1 MRTKRLVIVALLW
14 LVSMP
19 ATAMVQYTVL
29 LEGVE
34 GEPRDN
40 IMAALTL
47 VQRQGQAVPVRVLRQ
62 MHRQASGEI
71 RRALQPYGYY
81 APDIT
86 ANLERSENRSHWL
99 ASYSVA
105 LGEPVPVIA
114 VNVSSDV
121 RDPAVTAVF
130 QDWQLPVGATLDH
143 RQYRESKELLIQR
156 LHELGYRDADYKEH
170 RVSVDTDTYGAIIEL
185 QVAAGTRFTFGELRF
200 GESPFDEDYLRGF
213 QIIEPGTPYD
223 ERQVV
228 EQRRMLSASGLFR
241 EVEVEPLEPSQD
253 SPGVVPLRVAFT
265 PVLPNRYR
273 ANVAWGT
280 DTGFG
285 LGAGWLR
292 RYLGTRGHNFSFGL
306 GAVEERNR
314 LAADLNYVIPLN
326 PMDGSRFK
334 LGARHEGKDLNF
346 EDVDLDEG
354 GETRIETN
362 LLTGVWQRA
371 AIPWGDFTVTPEIGL
386 VLLQED
392 YDVFEVVFGNLPDE
406 TQDIIKESIGRES
419 LALLQP
425 QFDVLAPTLSLR
437 ARRADDA
444 LYIRNGDFFNAQFLI
459 ANENLGSNIEFTQ
472 LRLDTWH
479 IRSFTEN
486 SRFLL
491 RTNMGYSE
499 ADTGD
504 VLNVEFNKMPQY
516 YEFRAGGPR
525 SLRGYAFETVFPE
538 TSSTGGKNQLIVSLE
553 YEHQVIADWSVAGFV
568 DSGNAFN
575 SWSDYDAKTGGGLGA
590 RWRSPV
596 GLVRIDLGV
605 PLDDAEGSFQ
615 VNITVG
621 PEF

>member
-1 MRTKRLVIVALLW
+1 M
-14 LVSMP
+14 
-19 ATAMVQYTVL
+19 
-29 LEGVE
+29 
-34 GEPRDN
+34 
-40 IMAALTL
+40 
-47 VQRQGQAVPVRVLRQ
+47 
-62 MHRQASGEI
+62 
-71 RRALQPYGYY
+71 
-81 APDIT
+81 
-86 ANLERSENRSHWL
+86 
-99 ASYSVA
+99 
-105 LGEPVPVIA
+105 
-114 VNVSSDV
+114 
-121 RDPAVTAVF
+121 
-130 QDWQLPVGATLDH
+130 
-143 RQYRESKELLIQR
+143 
-156 LHELGYRDADYKEH
+156 
-170 RVSVDTDTYGAIIEL
+170 
-185 QVAAGTRFTFGELRF
+185 
-200 GESPFDEDYLRGF
+200 
-213 QIIEPGTPYD
+213 
-223 ERQVV
+223 
-228 EQRRMLSASGLFR
+228 
-241 EVEVEPLEPSQD
+241 
-253 SPGVVPLRVAFT
+253 
-265 PVLPNRYR
+265 
-273 ANVAWGT
+273 
-280 DTGFG
+280 
-285 LGAGWLR
+285 
-292 RYLGTRGHNFSFGL
+292 
-306 GAVEERNR
+306 
-314 LAADLNYVIPLN
+314 
-326 PMDGSRFK
+326 
-334 LGARHEGKDLNF
+334 
-346 EDVDLDEG
+346 
-354 GETRIETN
+354 
-362 LLTGVWQRA
+362 
-371 AIPWGDFTVTPEIGL
+371 
-386 VLLQED
+386 LLQED

-459 ANENLGSNIEFTQ
+459 ANENLGSNIDFTQ

-575 SWSDYDAKTGGGLGA
+575 SWSDYDAKTGVGLGA